1 MRIGLVGAG
10 RIGAFHAETLARLA
24 RVNQVVVADVVSD
37 AAARLARKR
46 GYEYAPD
53 VDALLDSGVDG
64 FVIASSTASHAAM
77 MRKGLEAGVPTFCEK
92 PVASTLEENLELA
105 RLTVES
111 GGSAHVGFQRRFDAG
126 YRRARE
132 VVRGGQLGFV
142 HTIRANTH
150 DQTPP
155 PAEYVPTSGGI
166 FRDCSVHDFDII
178 RFVTGREVATV
189 FCTGA
194 NKGERFFTDGGDV
207 DTGAALLT
215 LDDDTMV
222 LVSATRYN
230 GGGHDVRMEVMG
242 SGGAIA
248 VGLDHSLAL
257 DSAEDGV
264 DFPRGPR
271 KWSFMERF
279 LPAYRAELAAFC
291 DLVAGGA
298 APLCPVGDAV
308 EAFRVAEAC
317 EISRAKGRPVA
328 LSEVAGLSP
337 GA

>member
-1 MRIGLVGAG
+1 MRIGVVGAG
-10 RIGAFHAETLARLA
+10 RIGAFHADTLAGLDP
-24 RVNQVVVADVVSD
+24 VKQVVVADVVTD
-37 AAARLARKR
+37 AAARLADER

-53 VDALLDSGVDG
+53 VDALLACGVDG
-64 FVIASSTASHAAM
+64 FVITSSTASHATM
-77 MRKGLEAGVPTFCEK
+77 LRKGLEAGVPTFCEK
-92 PVASTLEENLELA
+92 PVAFTLEENLELA
-105 RLTVES
+105 RLADES
-111 GGSAHVGFQRRFDAG
+111 PTSAYVGFQRRFDAG
-126 YRRARE
+126 YQRARE
-132 VVRGGQLGFV
+132 VVRGGHLGFV

-150 DQTPP
+150 DQSPP
-155 PAEYVPTSGGI
+155 PAEYIPTSGGI
-166 FRDCSVHDFDII
+166 FRVCSVHDFDII
-178 RFVTGREVATV
+178 RHVTEREVASV

-194 NKGERFFTDGGDV
+194 NKGATFFTEGGDV
-207 DTGAALLT
+207 DTGAALLR

-222 LVSATRYN
+222 LISTTRYN

-242 SGGAIA
+242 SEGAIA

-257 DSAEDGV
+257 DSAEQGV

-291 DLVAGGA
+291 EVVADGA
-298 APLCPVGDAV
+298 APLCSVRDAV

-317 EISRAKGRPVA
+317 ELSRAKGRPVE
-328 LSEVAGLSP
+328 LIEIPGLSR